1 MKIILTSIGTRG
13 DIEPF
18 LAIGK
23 ILKEK
28 GHLVI
33 CAFPE
38 QFKELTEN
46 CDIAFASLEKKMI
59 Y

>member
-23 ILKEK
+23 IGNQMKKED
-28 GHLVI
+28 
-33 CAFPE
+33 
-38 QFKELTEN
+38 FKDELYKTIIE
-46 CDIAFASLEKKMI
+46 
-59 Y
+59 

>member
-28 GHLVI
+28 GHQVF
-33 CAFPE
+33 CAFSE
-38 QFKELTEN
+38 RYRELTE
-46 CDIAFASLEKKMI
+46 S
-59 Y
+59 

>member
-28 GHLVI
+28 GHQV
-33 CAFPE
+33 
-38 QFKELTEN
+38 KEK
-46 CDIAFASLEKKMI
+46 SEKIGNQMKNEDFI
-59 Y
+59 EELYKTIIE